1 MEIVCNKKIEISDE
15 TKLKIEQTVG
25 KKPLE
30 IAYYNGNL
38 INVKGTNM
46 DYINPAKVVI
56 KLEKLDL
63 ILLYYNEYYYEE
75 DAFFIYNL
83 KHKCTYNKLRDIIRN
98 A

>member
-1 MEIVCNKKIEISDE
+1 MKFICNKPIIISDE
-15 TKLKIEQTVG
+15 VKQKIEATTG

-38 INVKGTNM
+38 INIKGTNM

-56 KLEKLDL
+56 KLDNFDL
-63 ILLYYNEYYYEE
+63 VLLYYNEYYYED

-83 KHKCTYNKLRDIIRN
+83 KHKCTYNKLREIIKN

>member
-1 MEIVCNKKIEISDE
+1 MEVVCNKTIIISEEIKS
-15 TKLKIEQTVG
+15 KIEQTVG

-38 INVKGTNM
+38 INIKGTNM

-56 KLEKLDL
+56 KLKTFDL
-63 ILLYYNEYYYEE
+63 VLLYYNEYFYED
-75 DAFFIYNL
+75 DAFFIYTP
-83 KHKCTYNKLRDIIRN
+83 KHKCSYNKLREIIRN